1 MEEKKMAKKPNTESE
16 KVIEVDP
23 ISFELPYHAPF
34 YILEISSKEEKES
47 EEEEKYSVFNTLE
60 GAVEYIDE
68 LDDIEIDNIKLM
80 GFNRAEEQFSLSQ
93 ISWAKIYQTSRD
105 LRKNGG

>member
-1 MEEKKMAKKPNTESE
+1 MAKKPNTESE
-16 KVIEVDP
+16 EESKQEVIEVDP
-23 ISFELPYHAPF
+23 VSFELPYHAPF
-34 YILEISSKEEKES
+34 YILEISSKEEES

-68 LDDIEIDNIKLM
+68 LDDIEIDNIKLL
-80 GFNRAEEQFSLSQ
+80 GFNRAEEQFSVSQ

-105 LRKNGG
+105 IRKNGG